1 MTNPFFGGIRGWP
14 ILALRAPEGQADFEA
29 SDVEDRPVEVA
40 FFDAGHLV
48 EHLGVFRWMDGWE
61 KDVFYM
67 FLYVFIMD

>member
-1 MTNPFFGGIRGWP
+1 M
-14 ILALRAPEGQADFEA
+14 
-29 SDVEDRPVEVA
+29 EVA